1 MASLPPIESDTAGP
15 DTRRGASL
23 WPLLRLLRPHH
34 WVKGVFIVLPVP
46 FAVAAGARLH
56 PLDFA
61 AGLLGFSLLA
71 SAVYVFNDLRDLE
84 ADRRSPR
91 KRHRP
96 LASGAVSSSAAW
108 GAGLAC
114 LVGAAALAASTGL
127 PSAWALFAAYAGLN
141 AAYSLGAKHVPLVD
155 VFLLASGFVIRVLV
169 GCALLQ
175 VPPSSWLLLCS
186 SALAL
191 FLAFAK
197 RRGDLL
203 EGVGPDHR
211 PSLAGY
217 SVPYLDACISLCAGI
232 ALVGYALYC
241 AEAEVLAPGREMAS
255 VPFVAF
261 GLLDYLRLAY
271 LRGDGASPVE
281 MALTQRSLQA
291 AGLLWGVAVVWS
303 LGMV

>member
-1 MASLPPIESDTAGP
+1 LTPPTSAAS
-15 DTRRGASL
+15 GADHSL
-23 WPLLRLLRPHH
+23 RVRLAPLLRLLRPHH
-34 WVKGVFIVLPVP
+34 WIKGVFIVLPVP
-46 FAVAAGARLH
+46 FAVAAGAELH

-71 SAVYVFNDLRDLE
+71 SAVYVLNDLRDLE

-96 LASGAVSSSAAW
+96 LAAGAVTPTAAW
-108 GAGLAC
+108 GAGLSC
-114 LVGAAALAASTGL
+114 LAGAAALAASTGL
-127 PSAWALFAAYAGLN
+127 PSLWALFATYLGLN

-175 VPPSSWLLLCS
+175 APPSSWLLLCS

-211 PSLAGY
+211 PALAGY
-217 SVPYLDACISLCAGI
+217 SVPYLDACMGLCAGL

-241 AEAEVLAPGREMAS
+241 AEANVLAPGREMAS

-281 MALTQRSLQA
+281 LALTQRSLQA
-291 AGLLWGVAVVWS
+291 AGVLWGVAVVWS
-303 LGMV
+303 LGLV